1 VLVYA
6 IALDCF
12 KIGLSKIGFFQN
24 QKPQN
29 TNHNQINST
38 DLLNDDYTSKFVLK
52 AKKPAGP
59 VTVTI
64 ETEQD
69 KSGALTS
76 KVGTKFSY
84 AKFNVDKG
92 QLKADGGRVLETSLA
107 VSPDLKLSFKTS
119 KGADLGFEYQ
129 KGSLAAT
136 GTLDVVGLSKISSS
150 ACYGLPSGLIV
161 GADATYTLA
170 DNKGLTAFNYGF
182 AYGSGPV
189 TASITGTSKTT
200 FNIGLLYKVNADLSL
215 ASETSHSQD
224 KLCNVSAIGAAYKV
238 PTLGTLKAKMG
249 SDGILN
255 ACLVTEVVPKVTVV
269 ASGSVNPSDLSTF
282 KPGFQINM

>member
-1 VLVYA
+1 MA
-6 IALDCF
+6 TKFSDIA
-12 KIGLSKIGFFQN
+12 KASK
-24 QKPQN
+24 
-29 TNHNQINST
+29 

-69 KSGALTS
+69 KTGALTS

-84 AKFNVDKG
+84 AKFSVDKG
-92 QLKADGGRVLETSLA
+92 QFKPDGSKVLETSLA

-119 KGADLGFEYQ
+119 KGADLGFDFK

-136 GTLDVVGLSKISSS
+136 GTLDVMGLSKLSTS

-161 GADATYTLA
+161 GADATYTFA
-170 DNKGLTAFNYGF
+170 ENKGLTAFGYGF
-182 AYGSGPV
+182 GYGSGPMK
-189 TASITGTSKTT
+189 ASITGTSKNAYT
-200 FNIGLLYKVNADLSL
+200 IGLLYKVNDDLSV
-215 ASETSHSQD
+215 ASETVHSAD
-224 KLCNVSAIGAAYKV
+224 KLCTVSAIGGAYKV
-238 PTLGTLKAKMG
+238 PTVGTLKAKMG

-255 ACLVTEVVPKVTVV
+255 ACLVSEVVPKVTFV